1 MRRKRH
7 TPIFVRKCDHCG
19 TELKTNEPNSDSYV
33 ITAAHQIFCKI
44 HYVGE
49 EPIKD
54 CLEDYIRSKKN
65 AKALQKEKE
74 SSLWTQQKVG
84 FQDKENE
91 KEKVLTDRK
100 TAIRKLD
107 ELKQFLTKKK
117 QASFQKRP
125 S

>member
-1 MRRKRH
+1 MRRKKPETQVQVTCAYCGSKTETFVA
-7 TPIFVRKCDHCG
+7 TPDHLLFCRIQTPG
-19 TELKTNEPNSDSYV
+19 KEP
-33 ITAAHQIFCKI
+33 
-44 HYVGE
+44 E
-49 EPIKD
+49 KD
-54 CLEDYIRSKKN
+54 CMTDYFKEKQN
-65 AKALQKEKE
+65 VQKKEKE

-84 FQDKENE
+84 FQNEE

-107 ELKQFLTKKK
+107 ELKQFLNKKK

>member
-1 MRRKRH
+1 MRRKKKELVVAPKCDYCGERSETFVCTPDHLTFCRIH
-7 TPIFVRKCDHCG
+7 TPG
-19 TELKTNEPNSDSYV
+19 QEP
-33 ITAAHQIFCKI
+33 
-44 HYVGE
+44 E
-49 EPIKD
+49 KD
-54 CLEDYIRSKKN
+54 CMTDYFKEKQN
-65 AKALQKEKE
+65 VQKKEKE

>member
-1 MRRKRH
+1 MKKRKLEIEVKCDYCGIYTSSFVSSYPDYLNFCRIH
-7 TPIFVRKCDHCG
+7 TPGK
-19 TELKTNEPNSDSYV
+19 EP
-33 ITAAHQIFCKI
+33 
-44 HYVGE
+44 E
-49 EPIKD
+49 KD
-54 CLEDYIRSKKN
+54 CMTDYYKEKKN
-65 AKALQKEKE
+65 VQKKEKE

>member
-1 MRRKRH
+1 MRRKKPETQVQVTCAYCGCKTETFVSSYPDYLNFCRIH
-7 TPIFVRKCDHCG
+7 TPGK
-19 TELKTNEPNSDSYV
+19 EP
-33 ITAAHQIFCKI
+33 
-44 HYVGE
+44 E
-49 EPIKD
+49 KD
-54 CLEDYIRSKKN
+54 CMTDYYEEKKN
-65 AKALQKEKE
+65 AKTLQEKKE

-84 FQDKENE
+84 FQNEE